1 MTVHNPGPLP
11 LITRSGP
18 KTLRQVN
25 ASRGG
30 TYDVV
35 LLDDGEQLASI
46 LLETL
51 GARRVLLVTTP
62 TVARLHGHALCE
74 QLRDLGGNVSLMVMP
89 ARELTKRMNH
99 VESICLRS
107 RELGLGRRDVLVAL
121 GGGVCMDLVTMAA
134 SLYRRGVPYIRIP
147 TTLLGQIDGG
157 IGIKGAVNFH
167 DKKNLLGCFFPPQRV
182 FIVPGFLSTLPG
194 FHISSG
200 LAEILK
206 AAVVCDAQLFS
217 LVEAHAGELI
227 ASGFQKPAPQA
238 TEIIR
243 LAIDVMLEELEANI
257 YEDRSLKRLMDFGHT
272 FSPALEAASG
282 FRFTHGEAVALDMC
296 LSTALA
302 TELGALPEPDRD
314 RIIDA
319 IAGCGLAVSTELLDL
334 DLSRR
339 SLREARLHRGGSL
352 NLVVPRGVGEGAYL
366 KTLDQV
372 PEDALQRALLSLQSR
387 EDRGSI
393 EVLGPPACLVYDIGG
408 THVRAGRYDPRSG
421 RLTEHVRMRTP
432 ERSADAEQQKAAL
445 LDVIRDAGRRVSDGA
460 AFDRVGVAFAGPVS
474 EEGLILSAPTV
485 FGPVPERVLEDLS
498 RDLTFAWPRTQ
509 VEILNDVT
517 AAGYRFLTRPD
528 EDFCVVTVGSG
539 IGSKI
544 FIKGRPFLG
553 PEGWGGELGH
563 LRIDDAP
570 DAPTCDCGERGHL
583 GGIASG
589 RGALTLA
596 RSLRDGD
603 PNTLTNEEL
612 VQAFH
617 SDVPWAVSVIRQAAA
632 PLGRVMATLH
642 LGLAL
647 PRFVVYGGFAGA
659 LGEPYRRLLTH
670 AAQTASRGTAEDWM
684 RMIELAPDDDFS
696 GLIGAG
702 RYLNEFQHHG

>member
-1 MTVHNPGPLP
+1 MTVSNPGPSP
-11 LITRSGP
+11 LLTGSGA

-25 ASRGG
+25 AARGG
-30 TYDVV
+30 KYDVV
-35 LLDDGEQLASI
+35 LVEDTDRIASS

-51 GARRVLLVTTP
+51 AAGRALMVTTP
-62 TVARLHGHALCE
+62 TVARLYGHALCK
-74 QLRDLGGNVSLMVMP
+74 QLRDLGGDVSLMVLP
-89 ARELTKRMNH
+89 AREPTKRMNH
-99 VESICLRS
+99 VEGICLRS

-167 DKKNLLGCFFPPQRV
+167 DKKNLLGCFYPPRRV
-182 FIVPGFLSTLPG
+182 FIAPGFLSTLPR

-206 AAVVCDAQLFS
+206 AAVVCDARLFS
-217 LVEAHAGELI
+217 LVEQHAEELI
-227 ASGFQKPAPQA
+227 ASGFQRPAPQA
-238 TEIIR
+238 AEIIC
-243 LAIDVMLEELEANI
+243 LAVGVMLEELEANI
-257 YEDRSLKRLMDFGHT
+257 YENKSLKRLMDFGHT

-302 TELGALPEPDRD
+302 AELGALPRSDRD

-334 DLSRR
+334 ELSLR

-352 NLVVPRGVGEGAYL
+352 NLVVPQSVGEGAYL
-366 KTLDQV
+366 ETLDQV
-372 PEDALQRALLSLQSR
+372 PEEAMESALSWLQSR
-387 EDRGSI
+387 DRGSI
-393 EVLGPPACLVYDIGG
+393 EVLGPTACLVYDIGG
-408 THVRAGRYDPRSG
+408 THVRAGRYDPRTG
-421 RLTEHVRMRTP
+421 RLTEHVRVRTP
-432 ERSADAEQQKAAL
+432 EQTGDHEQQKAAL
-445 LDVIRDAGRRVSDGA
+445 LDVIRDTGRRVSGGA
-460 AFDRVGVAFAGPVS
+460 AFDRVGIAFAGPVS

-498 RDLTFAWPRTQ
+498 RDLASAWPRTEVQ
-509 VEILNDVT
+509 ILNDVT

-544 FIKGRPFLG
+544 FIQGRPSLG
-553 PEGWGGELGH
+553 PGGWGGELGH
-563 LRIDDAP
+563 LRIDDGP
-570 DAPTCDCGERGHL
+570 DAPRCDCGARGHL

-589 RGALTLA
+589 RGALALA
-596 RSLRDGD
+596 RSIRAEDSR
-603 PNTLTNEEL
+603 TLTSEEL
-612 VQAFH
+612 VRAFH
-617 SDVPWAVSVIRQAAA
+617 GEIPWAVSVIRQAAGS
-632 PLGRVMATLH
+632 LGRVMATLH

-659 LGEPYRRLLTH
+659 LGEPYRQLLAQ
-670 AAQTASRGTAEDWM
+670 AAQAAGWEMGEDWT
-684 RMIELAPDDDFS
+684 RMIELAPDDDLS

-702 RYLNEFQHHG
+702 RYLHEFQHHE